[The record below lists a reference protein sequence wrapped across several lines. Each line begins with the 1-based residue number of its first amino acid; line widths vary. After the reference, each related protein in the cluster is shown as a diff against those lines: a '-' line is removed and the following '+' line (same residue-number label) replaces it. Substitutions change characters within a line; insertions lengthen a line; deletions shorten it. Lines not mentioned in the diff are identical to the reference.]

1 MKMNKLFSAADKQMN
16 NLLTVSGRQLKRL
29 FITVSDKQD
38 HPPGTMTYTGQQK
51 AEPLR
56 ISVIDYD
63 LETLSEIE
71 DATTESCVALKDTGT
86 ASWINVT
93 GLNDTAAIGRIGSE
107 FGIHPLV
114 LEDILHTTQRPKL
127 EDLGDYLFLVVRM
140 LYLEPTT
147 NELHS
152 EQISFILTR
161 HCLITF
167 QETAGDVFDAI
178 RDRLRKGHGRIR
190 KMGPDYLLYALM
202 DAIVD
207 NYFLMLE
214 KTGEQI
220 ESIEQALMENPNSLL
235 LNELYAQKRELLYIR
250 KAIWPLREAIGGLE
264 RGESSLLSA
273 KIGAYLRDLYDHTI
287 QVIDTVETFRDM
299 LSGVQD
305 LYLSSMGQKTNQV
318 MQVLTIIATIF
329 IPLTFVAG
337 IYGMNFEHMPELGW
351 KYSYP
356 VFWGAMVSL
365 TLGMLY
371 GFRRMKWF

>member
-1 MKMNKLFSAADKQMN
+1 MNKLFQVADKQVST
-16 NLLTVSGRQLKRL
+16 LLSVSGKQLKRL
-29 FITVSDKQD
+29 FITVSEKQGQ
-38 HPPGTMTYTGQQK
+38 PPGTMVYTGEQK

-63 LETLSEIE
+63 AASLSEE
-71 DATTESCVALKDTGT
+71 MDAAADSCVALKDTGSV
-86 ASWINVT
+86 SWINVT
-93 GLNDTAAIGRIGSE
+93 GLNDTDAISQIGSA

-127 EDLGDYLFLVVRM
+127 EDMGDYLFLVVRM
-140 LYLEPTT
+140 LYVEPDTGGI
-147 NELHS
+147 HS
-152 EQISFILTR
+152 EQMSFILTEK
-161 HCLITF
+161 CLISF
-167 QETAGDVFDAI
+167 QERAGDVFDGV
-178 RDRLRKGHGRIR
+178 RDRIRKGHGRIR
-190 KMGPDYLLYALM
+190 KMSSDYLLYVLM

-207 NYFLMLE
+207 NYFMILE
-214 KTGEQI
+214 KTGENI
-220 ESIEQALMENPNSLL
+220 EEIEQRLMEDPNSML

-264 RGESSLLSA
+264 RGESKLLTD
-273 KIGAYLRDLYDHTI
+273 KISAYLRDLYDHTI

-337 IYGMNFEHMPELGW
+337 IYGMNFENMPELGW

-356 VFWGAMVSL
+356 LVWAIMIL
-365 TLGMLY
+365 ITIGMLFY
-371 GFRRMKWF
+371 FRRKKWF

>member
-1 MKMNKLFSAADKQMN
+1 MNKLFKVADQQMN
-16 NLLTVSGRQLKRL
+16 HLLTASGKQLKRL
-29 FITVSDKQD
+29 FITISDKQGT
-38 HPPGTMTYTGQQK
+38 PPGTMVYTGKQK

-56 ISVIDYD
+56 ISVMDFD
-63 LETLSEIE
+63 AATLAEQS
-71 DATTESCVALKDTGT
+71 DAATEACLALKDTAT
-86 ASWINVT
+86 VSWINVT
-93 GLNDTAAIGRIGSE
+93 GLNDTEAVARIGKG

-140 LYLEPTT
+140 LFVEPGAR
-147 NELHS
+147 EIHS
-152 EQISFILTR
+152 EQISFILTK

-167 QETAGDVFDAI
+167 QERAGDVFDEI
-178 RDRLRKGHGRIR
+178 RDRLRQSHGRIR

-207 NYFLMLE
+207 NYFVILE

-220 ESIEQALMENPNSLL
+220 EGIEQALMENPNSLL

-264 RGESSLLSA
+264 RGESNLLSA
-273 KIGAYLRDLYDHTI
+273 KISAYLRDLYDHTI

-305 LYLSSMGQKTNQV
+305 LYLSSMGHKTNQV

-356 VFWGAMVSL
+356 VFWVVMVTLS
-365 TLGMLY
+365 LGMLY

>member
-1 MKMNKLFSAADKQMN
+1 MHNPLNISN
-16 NLLTVSGRQLKRL
+16 GRLKRL
-29 FITVSDKQD
+29 FISGSAKKDV
-38 HPPGTMTYTGQQK
+38 PPGTMVYTGEQT

-56 ISVIDYD
+56 ITSLDYAADTIAEENDDSV
-63 LETLSEIE
+63 
-71 DATTESCVALKDTGT
+71 ESCALLKGSGSV
-86 ASWINVT
+86 SWINIT
-93 GLNDTAAIGRIGSE
+93 GLNDTAVIGKIGSV

-114 LEDILHTTQRPKL
+114 LEDILHTAQRPKL
-127 EDLGDYLFLVVRM
+127 EDMGDYLFLVVRM
-140 LYLEPTT
+140 LFVEPE
-147 NELHS
+147 NGGIHS
-152 EQISFILTR
+152 EQISFILTED
-161 HCLITF
+161 CLISF
-167 QETAGDVFDAI
+167 QERAGDVFDAV

-190 KMGPDYLLYALM
+190 KMGADYLLYALM

-207 NYFLMLE
+207 NYFMILE

-220 ESIEQALMENPNSLL
+220 EDIEEALMENPNSLL

-250 KAIWPLREAIGGLE
+250 KAIWPLREAVSGLE
-264 RGESSLLSA
+264 RGESGLLSA
-273 KIGAYLRDLYDHTI
+273 KVGAYLRDLYDHTI

-356 VFWGAMVSL
+356 VFWIVMVLITTAML
-365 TLGMLY
+365 FY
-371 GFRRMKWF
+371 FRRKKWF